1 MTSSLHDIA
10 LERAYIAELLCA
22 GDDAG
27 RSKHLASPERLS
39 PLDCAQLQTGRI
51 LSVVHELASLGLEIS
66 PLTVRDRFEQTGFA
80 HCAEAVDGIFAG
92 YEPRA
97 DSLGVMAERLSKLGQ
112 ARALQG
118 HLSLAIESVGK
129 LQLDAAQEHARDAIA
144 EAPRARVRVLS
155 ALDVAMVAASSAQR
169 GAQNGA
175 SVIRSGLPMLDNA
188 YGGLPRGTMLT
199 VGGVTGS
206 GKSSLMLNIALWLAR
221 NGHRPGI
228 VSVEDSDA
236 MVGGRVLS
244 HVANVHPQQ
253 LQSAQLDFD
262 GSRELERGIE
272 LARSIGV
279 AFAFTENRPLHDVLT
294 AVRDLLSNHRCD
306 VIMVDYIQAIR
317 LGHSSGAKRAELVSD
332 AAQALKGEC
341 QQHGVPLLLG
351 SQLNRANKDRP
362 YAEPHARDLKET
374 GDLENMSDVVLV
386 LWKTSDDDDAR
397 ALGKVAKCK
406 WSSKRPRFELTR
418 SATGALVN
426 LIPYYPPQQPS
437 NGNGRNAERAW

>member
-1 MTSSLHDIA
+1 MTSSLFDIS
-10 LERAYIAELLCA
+10 LEHAYIAELLCG
-22 GDDAG
+22 GDATG
-27 RSKHLASPERLS
+27 RGKHLASPERLS

-51 LSVVHELASLGLEIS
+51 LSAVHDLASLGLEIS
-66 PLTVRDRFEQTGFA
+66 PLTVRARFEQTGFA

-97 DSLGVMAERLSKLGQ
+97 DSLGVMAERLSKLGE
-112 ARALQG
+112 ARALQR
-118 HLSLAIESVGK
+118 HLGLAIESVGK

-155 ALDVAMVAASSAQR
+155 ALDVAMVAASAAHKS
-169 GAQNGA
+169 AQNGA
-175 SVIRSGLPMLDNA
+175 SVIRSGLPMLDDA

-272 LARSIGV
+272 LARSIGI
-279 AFAFTENRPLHDVLT
+279 AFAFVENRPLHDVLT
-294 AVRDLLSNHRCD
+294 AVRDLLTNHRCD

-317 LGHSSGAKRAELVSD
+317 LGHSGAKRAELVSD

-351 SQLNRANKDRP
+351 SQLNRASKDRP
-362 YAEPHARDLKET
+362 YAEPSARDLKET

-406 WSSKRPRFELTR
+406 WSPKRPRFELTR
-418 SATGALVN
+418 SQTGALVN
-426 LIPYYPPQQPS
+426 LIPYYPPQEPS
-437 NGNGRNAERAW
+437 NGNGRHAERAW